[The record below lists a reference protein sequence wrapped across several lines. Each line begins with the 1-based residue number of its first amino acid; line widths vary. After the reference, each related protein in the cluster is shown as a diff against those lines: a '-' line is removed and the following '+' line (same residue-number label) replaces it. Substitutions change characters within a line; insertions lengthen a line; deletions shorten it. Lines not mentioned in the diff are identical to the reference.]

1 MKRLMEGAV
10 AVARGRSRR
19 MLGKEI
25 PRKTQESLL
34 GNEYAFRR
42 KG

>member
-1 MKRLMEGAV
+1 MKRLLEGVV
-10 AVARGRSRR
+10 AAARGRSRR

-34 GNEYAFRR
+34 GNKNAFRR